1 MSNNASKTNVS
12 STPCAASASRRSRI
26 SSMQPRSKLIMS
38 LEKTSVPNL
47 IKDKVVISD
56 DWTVLRLTE
65 GETPE
70 GVAVPEGKIIVPLKV
85 WQAQR
90 AALQGRKEL
99 GVWFASDERPEEL
112 KDDLAPFQ
120 VIAVDF
126 PKFADGRGYSI
137 AYNLRARLGYTGEL
151 RAVGDVLRD
160 QLFYMQRVGFNAFA
174 VRADKN
180 IHDALK
186 GLTDFS
192 EKYQTSWDE
201 KNPLFRRAKRETLAT
216 RD

>member
-1 MSNNASKTNVS
+1 MHM
-12 STPCAASASRRSRI
+12 REI
-26 SSMQPRSKLIMS
+26 
-38 LEKTSVPNL
+38 
-47 IKDKVVISD
+47 IKDKKVVSD
-56 DWTVLRLTE
+56 DWTVLRLNE
-65 GETPE
+65 GDTPE
-70 GVAVPEGKIIVPLKV
+70 NLAVPAGKVIVPLTV

-90 AALQGRKEL
+90 TALQGRSDV
-99 GVWFASDERPEEL
+99 GVWIASSERPEAL
-112 KDDLAPFQ
+112 KDDVAKLP

-151 RAVGDVLRD
+151 RAIGDVLRD

-174 VRADKN
+174 TRPDRN

-192 EKYQTSWDE
+192 DAYQTSWDQ
-201 KNPLFRRAKRETLAT
+201 KTPLFRRVQRDQKAT
-216 RD
+216 Q

>member
-1 MSNNASKTNVS
+1 M
-12 STPCAASASRRSRI
+12 
-26 SSMQPRSKLIMS
+26 
-38 LEKTSVPNL
+38 PNTAHI

-56 DWTVLRLTE
+56 DWTVLRLSE

-90 AALQGRKEL
+90 GNLQGRPEL
-99 GVWFASDERPEEL
+99 GVWFASDERPEAL
-112 KDDLAPFQ
+112 KDDLAPFK

-174 VRADKN
+174 VRADKD

-201 KNPLFRRAKRETLAT
+201 KNPLFRRAKRETVVT